1 MSVETH
7 AHNIHT
13 IKVIKMK
20 LTVDLSN
27 PEDIGRAL
35 DFLNVFCTESVN
47 TVQSV
52 PAVELYHDEAQT
64 VPKTHDSTTA
74 IVDARTDKHGRMY
87 DARIDSSNRELLKDG
102 EWCKR
107 RKPKDMTDSQ
117 WLQYR
122 AKVMSEYEPAT
133 TEDVSSL
140 FGVTTPAATEQV
152 ENDIRS
158 LFGEQPT
165 AITYE
170 ALSEKLVCA
179 LMDNFQPYFTSNTV
193 ASACASCQI
202 PNLAAAKNDPDML
215 AKLNRIL
222 FPS

>member
-1 MSVETH
+1 
-7 AHNIHT
+7 
-13 IKVIKMK
+13 MK

-35 DFLNVFCTESVN
+35 DFLNVFCTERVN
-47 TVQSV
+47 TVQQNMPEV
-52 PAVELYHDEAQT
+52 IDVVQTPDPA
-64 VPKTHDSTTA
+64 TA
-74 IVDARTDKHGRMY
+74 IIDARTDKHGRMY

-122 AKVMSEYEPAT
+122 AKVMSEYEPSTA
-133 TEDVSSL
+133 EDVSSL
-140 FGVTTPAATEQV
+140 FGVTTPAPADINVHFTAHNEVKVSTE
-152 ENDIRS
+152 DSLRS
-158 LFGEQPT
+158 LFGEEPT

-170 ALSEKLVCA
+170 VLSEKLVSA
-179 LMDNFQPYFTSNTV
+179 VMDTNQPYFTSNTI